1 MSKLHTHFGSMAHY
15 VGWILVF
22 SLLTIPL
29 VMWYQMSPML
39 IRFGSKYAAFVSVGE
54 LTGLAGGVLFAISLI
69 LSGRFA
75 FTEPLFG
82 GMNKVY
88 IAHHIIG
95 GVAFMLLLVHP
106 LILIVP
112 RAMISFNKAA
122 LFLVPGQNFSD
133 TLGIL
138 ALLSLMILLIL
149 TYYVNLKYHIWKST
163 HKLLGVAFFFG
174 FLHAFFTVSD
184 ISRNMPLR
192 LYVLGLCAVALVVY
206 LYRTVFGMWLVKKHV
221 YSVVAATPLSNDI
234 VSIRLA
240 PTKTCMNCQ
249 AGQFVFL
256 QFLGPNVPSE
266 WHPFSLSAINDDSSI
281 EVVVKKL
288 GDYTKLIDVICPS
301 MTVRVEGPYGRFY
314 DSKIPTSQIWIAGGI
329 GITPFLAMAKRLS
342 TTTSVDLYYIVHSR
356 EEAVGYQTLIE
367 VVRAHANFRLFVYD
381 TTQAKSRITATMIQQ
396 TSGALQDR
404 DIYIC
409 GPPPMMKSLTQQLKH
424 LNVSGRRIHSEEFSM
439 S

>member
-1 MSKLHTHFGSMAHY
+1 
-15 VGWILVF
+15 
-22 SLLTIPL
+22 
-29 VMWYQMSPML
+29 
-39 IRFGSKYAAFVSVGE
+39 
-54 LTGLAGGVLFAISLI
+54 
-69 LSGRFA
+69 
-75 FTEPLFG
+75 
-82 GMNKVY
+82 
-88 IAHHIIG
+88 
-95 GVAFMLLLVHP
+95 
-106 LILIVP
+106 
-112 RAMISFNKAA
+112 
-122 LFLVPGQNFSD
+122 
-133 TLGIL
+133 
-138 ALLSLMILLIL
+138 
-149 TYYVNLKYHIWKST
+149 
-163 HKLLGVAFFFG
+163 
-174 FLHAFFTVSD
+174 
-184 ISRNMPLR
+184 
-192 LYVLGLCAVALVVY
+192 
-206 LYRTVFGMWLVKKHV
+206 
-221 YSVVAATPLSNDI
+221 
-234 VSIRLA
+234 
-240 PTKTCMNCQ
+240 MNCQ

-409 GPPPMMKSLTQQLKH
+409 GPPPMMKSLTQQLKQ